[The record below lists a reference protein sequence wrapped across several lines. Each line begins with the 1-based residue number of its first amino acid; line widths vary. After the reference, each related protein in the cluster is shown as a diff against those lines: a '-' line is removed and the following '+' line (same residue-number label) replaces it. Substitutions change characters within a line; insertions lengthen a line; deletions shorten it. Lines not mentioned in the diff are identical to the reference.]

1 MKIRFSDH
9 SLLRMQE
16 RGVSRE
22 LALHILEN
30 AIPFRYVHAGS
41 EKQGYY
47 DAQRRIFVSVAG
59 DTVTTVMIGV
69 NEQYIEGLRKK
80 VV

>member
-1 MKIRFSDH
+1 
-9 SLLRMQE
+9 MQE

-22 LALHILEN
+22 LALQIIEN

-47 DAQRRIFVSVAG
+47 DARRRIFVSVAD

-69 NEQYIEGLRKK
+69 SDQYIEGLRKK

>member
-1 MKIRFSDH
+1 
-9 SLLRMQE
+9 MQE

-47 DAQRRIFVSVAG
+47 DAQRKIFVSVAG